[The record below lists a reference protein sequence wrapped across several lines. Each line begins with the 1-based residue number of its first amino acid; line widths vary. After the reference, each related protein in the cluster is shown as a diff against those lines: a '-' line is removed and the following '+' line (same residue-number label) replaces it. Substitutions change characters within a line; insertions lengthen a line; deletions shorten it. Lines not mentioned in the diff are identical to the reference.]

1 MAGGGLGFDLQMPH
15 AWVGKGAL
23 LKEHGELILLLVER
37 VSLSPIATDSA
48 VASRK
53 RHPSD
58 VRRAR
63 R

>member
-15 AWVGKGAL
+15 AWVGTGAL
-23 LKEHGELILLLVER
+23 LIERGEVMVLLVER

-53 RHPSD
+53 RRPSD
-58 VRRAR
+58 GAAR
-63 R
+63 